1 MKASVR
7 EAATPRRRKALSAI
21 TALAAAVPAWGQT
34 ASPGAGPANGDA
46 QAAASTPDFSG
57 IWAHLR
63 SPLLLAIVAVA
74 LGLALPPENAAAQ
87 SVVPRQ
93 IRLIV
98 PFPAGGN
105 TDIVARPLARLLGDS
120 VKSIILIDYRAGAGG
135 SVGAEVVARSVP
147 DGRML
152 LMGSVATHAINP
164 FLYRKVAYDAERDF
178 TPIALVALAPVAI
191 LVPLSLP
198 ATNLGELVMLAKRM
212 PGKLNYGSAGVGTPG
227 HLTAEMFKRAAEID
241 IQHVPYRGSP
251 AAMTDLLG
259 SQLQIMFDPL
269 QSGLSNVQAGK
280 LRAVAVSSKV
290 RSPALPNVPTIA
302 ESGYDGFE
310 TTAWWGVF
318 APAKLPPNMT
328 EAFGNAIE
336 KIVRSEAFSGTLEP
350 LGVLPSVLT
359 GRAFADFRAGELAKW
374 GRVVRESGATAELR

>member
-1 MKASVR
+1 
-7 EAATPRRRKALSAI
+7 
-21 TALAAAVPAWGQT
+21 
-34 ASPGAGPANGDA
+34 
-46 QAAASTPDFSG
+46 
-57 IWAHLR
+57 
-63 SPLLLAIVAVA
+63 
-74 LGLALPPENAAAQ
+74 
-87 SVVPRQ
+87 
-93 IRLIV
+93 
-98 PFPAGGN
+98 
-105 TDIVARPLARLLGDS
+105 
-120 VKSIILIDYRAGAGG
+120 
-135 SVGAEVVARSVP
+135 
-147 DGRML
+147 
-152 LMGSVATHAINP
+152 
-164 FLYRKVAYDAERDF
+164 
-178 TPIALVALAPVAI
+178 
-191 LVPLSLP
+191 
-198 ATNLGELVMLAKRM
+198 
-212 PGKLNYGSAGVGTPG
+212 
-227 HLTAEMFKRAAEID
+227 
-241 IQHVPYRGSP
+241 
-251 AAMTDLLG
+251 MTDLLG

>member
-105 TDIVARPLARLLGDS
+105 
-120 VKSIILIDYRAGAGG
+120 
-135 SVGAEVVARSVP
+135 
-147 DGRML
+147 
-152 LMGSVATHAINP
+152 NC
-164 FLYRKVAYDAERDF
+164 
-178 TPIALVALAPVAI
+178 
-191 LVPLSLP
+191 
-198 ATNLGELVMLAKRM
+198 GE
-212 PGKLNYGSAGVGTPG
+212 T
-227 HLTAEMFKRAAEID
+227 F
-241 IQHVPYRGSP
+241 
-251 AAMTDLLG
+251 
-259 SQLQIMFDPL
+259 
-269 QSGLSNVQAGK
+269 
-280 LRAVAVSSKV
+280 
-290 RSPALPNVPTIA
+290 
-302 ESGYDGFE
+302 
-310 TTAWWGVF
+310 
-318 APAKLPPNMT
+318 
-328 EAFGNAIE
+328 
-336 KIVRSEAFSGTLEP
+336 
-350 LGVLPSVLT
+350 
-359 GRAFADFRAGELAKW
+359 
-374 GRVVRESGATAELR
+374 GATAWRLGQIDYPDRLSRRSRRFCWSRGSREVRA